1 MFLAIK
7 YGTEHT
13 KLLHS
18 TLLDVA
24 TILPVSGFITVGRM
38 FPQCAQT
45 LCTVPLNIYRT
56 VKEHC
61 VLVLEIPQ

>member
-1 MFLAIK
+1 MFLVIK

-24 TILPVSGFITVGRM
+24 KALAVSRIITVGRM

-45 LCTVPLNIYRT
+45 LHTVP
-56 VKEHC
+56 
-61 VLVLEIPQ
+61 